1 MSELI
6 LLSIIQGVTEFI
18 PISSSAHLILASEFL
33 EVNKNNITLDIS
45 LHIGSF
51 FGIIFYYT
59 KNIENFLKNKK
70 LLIKIFLSSIPVT
83 IFGIILI
90 KLNIVDY
97 LRNYKVIG
105 ISTIIFGLLLYFSDI
120 NKSQKKIK
128 KDFNYKSALIIGL
141 FQILSLIPG
150 ASRSGITLT
159 GARFIGFNKIEATK
173 ISFLTS
179 IPILF
184 YVSAYNF
191 LKIIEENNFKI
202 STLNLLGIV
211 LSFCFSYLT
220 IKFFLKF
227 LKRFN
232 LTTFVIYRI
241 ILGTLILIYV
251 YVN

>member
-33 EVNKNNITLDIS
+33 EINKNNITLDIS

-51 FGIIFYYT
+51 FAIIFYYT
-59 KNIENFLKNKK
+59 KNLENFLKNKK
-70 LLIKIFLSSIPVT
+70 LLIKILLSSIPVT

-97 LRNYKVIG
+97 LRSYKVIG

-120 NKSQKKIK
+120 NKSQKIIK

-150 ASRSGITLT
+150 TSRSGITLT
-159 GARFIGFNKIEATK
+159 GARFIGFNKIEAAK

-184 YVSAYNF
+184 YASAYNL
-191 LKIIEENNFKI
+191 LKIIEENSFKI
-202 STLNLLGIV
+202 STLNLMGIV
-211 LSFCFSYLT
+211 LSFFFSYLT

-227 LKRFN
+227 LERFN